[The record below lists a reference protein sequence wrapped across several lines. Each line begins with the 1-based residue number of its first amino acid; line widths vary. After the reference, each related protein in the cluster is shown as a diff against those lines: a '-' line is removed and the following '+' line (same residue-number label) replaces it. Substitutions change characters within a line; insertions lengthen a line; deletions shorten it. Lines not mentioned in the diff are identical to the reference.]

1 MEFKYKTRE
10 EWLTAAVKLMEPH
23 FKKASYTI
31 PEVRVSVGFSLR
43 SGLKAAGCCWAA
55 EAASDK
61 RPQIFVSPTQND
73 EPSNEYAVL
82 PVLVHELVHA
92 VVGIE
97 AKHGPDFKACAEA
110 VGLTGK
116 MTSTVASDDLKP
128 TLALWREQ
136 LGPYPHVILDPK
148 RSPKKKQTTR
158 MFKCE
163 CKCGGEDN
171 ACGYMVRISRKWID
185 EIGVPRCPKHGKTLE
200 CDYIPEPKEPVED
213 PNRDT
218 HHVMVSRYA

>member
-1 MEFKYKTRE
+1 MEFKFKTRE
-10 EWLTAAVKLMEPH
+10 EWLTAAVKLIEPH

-61 RPQIFVSPTQND
+61 RPQIFVSPTQDD
-73 EPSNEYAVL
+73 EPANPYAVL

-92 VVGIE
+92 VVGNE

-116 MTSTVASDDLKP
+116 MTSTVAHDDLQP
-128 TLALWREQ
+128 TLAQWREQ
-136 LGPYPHVILDPK
+136 LGPYPHVILDPAL
-148 RSPKKKQTTR
+148 SPKKKQTTR
-158 MFKCE
+158 MYKCE
-163 CKCGGEDN
+163 CKVGGDDN

-185 EIGVPRCPKHGKTLE
+185 DIGVPKCPKHGKTLE
-200 CDYIPEPKEPVED
+200 CDYIPEPKEPNGD
-213 PNRDT
+213 DQGPTDT
-218 HHVMVSRYA
+218 TSEPAD